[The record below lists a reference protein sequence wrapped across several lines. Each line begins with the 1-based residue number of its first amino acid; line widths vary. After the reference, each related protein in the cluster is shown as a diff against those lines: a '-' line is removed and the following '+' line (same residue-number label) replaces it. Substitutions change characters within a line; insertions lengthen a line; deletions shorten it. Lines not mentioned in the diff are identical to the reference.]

1 MQDLTNKIES
11 LLFYQSEPI
20 KLKKIAEILD
30 SNLDEIE
37 NSLKEL
43 EEKRQDGGIRLIRDD
58 EKVSLTTSPENSEI
72 IEKIKKDE
80 QERDLSKAALETLT
94 IILYLGP
101 IKKSKIDYIRGV
113 NSQFSLRSLL
123 VKGLIEKEVNKED
136 ERSYIYKP
144 TIDLLSYLGISKR
157 EDLPEYESV
166 RNDIEN
172 FIQNDISNEEENENN
187 E

>member
-1 MQDLTNKIES
+1 MQKLTNKIES
-11 LLFYQSEPI
+11 LLFYQSEPM
-20 KLKKIAEILD
+20 KLKKIADILD
-30 SNLDEIE
+30 SNIEEIE
-37 NSLKEL
+37 NSLREL
-43 EEKRQDGGIRLIRDD
+43 EEKNKESGIRLIRND
-58 EKVSLTTSPENSEI
+58 ENVSLTTSPENSEI

-123 VKGLIEKEVNKED
+123 IKGLIEKEVNKED

-144 TIDLLSYLGISKR
+144 TIDLLSYLGIPKK
-157 EDLPEYESV
+157 EDLPEYENV
-166 RNDIEN
+166 RNDIES
-172 FIQNDISNEEENENN
+172 FIQNDINNEEKDESTE
-187 E
+187 